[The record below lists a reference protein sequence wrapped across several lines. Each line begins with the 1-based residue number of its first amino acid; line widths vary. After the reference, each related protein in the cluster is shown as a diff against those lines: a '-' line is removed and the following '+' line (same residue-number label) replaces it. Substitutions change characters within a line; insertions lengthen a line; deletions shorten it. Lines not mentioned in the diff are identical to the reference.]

1 MRPKH
6 VEPEIKFSLHHR
18 KPTSIG
24 GSRHNKRNHSILPV
38 KQHQAWHTLFS
49 NLTAETI
56 CALIN
61 EKYLDPA
68 YEFICVKKP

>member
-1 MRPKH
+1 MRKKDRN
-6 VEPEIKFSLHHR
+6 PEDKLTLHHR

-24 GSRHNKRNHSILPV
+24 GSRHNKRNHSMLPS

-49 NLTAETI
+49 NLSAETI

-61 EKYLDPA
+61 EKYLDPD
-68 YEFICVKKP
+68 FKFVCTKL